1 MELERLGAM
10 TNLTVRCPGPLGY
23 GCEAVLPV
31 DAEFCQLC
39 GTEFHGTT
47 LYDLRTADMEAQLYT
62 T

>member
-47 LYDLRTADMEAQLYT
+47 LYDL
-62 T
+62 